1 MDSTLE
7 NIVAHYLGLSAVSRI
22 GVYAED
28 VGSGEK
34 LFELNSRQVFRS
46 ASTIKLAIAYEVM
59 RRVDAGLLRLED
71 DVKIERSRFVGGSG
85 LMRLMAG
92 NLKPNVECMLQLMLT
107 VSDNSA
113 SNILVDLVGKSSVN
127 NSMRELGLKGT
138 ILAGK
143 FMYTRKKRFNST
155 TPADMVRL
163 ISAIYRGRGLS
174 AKSARRLIRIL
185 SFQQHTGLIPSSL
198 PGWWVKTINKPGA
211 LSDLRADVAVVW
223 DEDWAYSVAIFVE
236 GFKDA
241 YMGER
246 CVREISRG
254 VFDAFLAERGG
265 AERGAVG
272 GDGVCP

>member
-7 NIVAHYLGLSAVSRI
+7 EIVGGCLKSGYVSRI

-28 VGSGEK
+28 VESGEK
-34 LFELNSRQVFRS
+34 IFELNSQAVFRS
-46 ASTIKLAIAYEVM
+46 ASTIKLAVAYEVM

-71 DVKIERSRFVGGSG
+71 AVNIEHSKFVGGSG

-92 NLKPNVECMLQLMLT
+92 NIKPSIECMLQLMLT

-113 SNILVDLVGKSSVN
+113 SNILIDVVGKSSVN
-127 NSMRELGLKGT
+127 NSMRELGLIRT
-138 ILAGK
+138 TLAGK

-174 AKSARRLIRIL
+174 AKSSRLLNKIL

-223 DEDWAYSVAIFVE
+223 CRDWAYSVAIFVE
-236 GFKDA
+236 GFKDS

-254 VFDAFLAERGG
+254 VFDAFTAKRGG
-265 AERGAVG
+265 VARGELG
-272 GDGVCP
+272 K

>member
-1 MDSTLE
+1 MGSTLE
-7 NIVAHYLGLSAVSRI
+7 NTVAHYLESNAVSRI

-28 VGSGEK
+28 VRSGEK
-34 LFELNSRQVFRS
+34 LFELNSQQVFRS

-59 RRVDAGLLRLED
+59 RRVDAGLLQLED
-71 DVKIERSRFVGGSG
+71 GVNVERSKFVGGSG

-92 NLKPNVECMLQLMLT
+92 NLKPSVECMLQLMLT

-113 SNILVDLVGKSSVN
+113 SNILVDVVGKSSVN
-127 NSMRELGLKGT
+127 NSMRRLGLNHT
-138 ILAGK
+138 VLAGK
-143 FMYTRKKRFNST
+143 FMYARKKRFNST

-163 ISAIYRGRGLS
+163 ISAIYLGRGLS
-174 AKSARRLIRIL
+174 AKSSRRLIRIL
-185 SFQQHTGLIPSSL
+185 GFQQHTGLIPSSL

-223 DEDWAYSVAIFVE
+223 SKGWAYSLAVFVE

-254 VFDAFLAERGG
+254 VFDSFLAKRGG
-265 AERGAVG
+265 VEPGGRGG
-272 GDGVCP
+272 